1 MEKTVE
7 MAVLSHFW
15 HFFHFDFCYEL
26 EKYPYFPF
34 TMWCVFGK
42 IDYSPIRRF
51 LLLCSAWD
59 FLLFI
64 LLFFVS
70 LVQFFGQRIFSFI
83 QKVFSHCLFIGRF
96 SRSLGVPVKETAV
109 TALQSLSHRPV
120 RKSPGSGSQGF
131 PPLFAP

>member
-51 LLLCSAWD
+51 LLLCSAWN

-70 LVQFFGQRIFSFI
+70 LVQFFGQRFFHLSKRYFLTVFLLAAFSEVLEF
-83 QKVFSHCLFIGRF
+83 L
-96 SRSLGVPVKETAV
+96 
-109 TALQSLSHRPV
+109 
-120 RKSPGSGSQGF
+120 
-131 PPLFAP
+131 